1 MQQKRVYDAVIVGS
15 GAAGGIAAH
24 VLVNRGLSVILLE
37 IGPRWDPTKDYT
49 STHKWPYEM
58 PFRGFG
64 KPGQYDGL
72 WKINAYTDHLYVNP
86 RVDKYALAPGT
97 GFHWTRIHAV
107 GGRTNTWGRVSLRFS
122 EADFKPK
129 SMQDG
134 YGDDWPIEYKDL
146 ASYYDRV
153 ETLIGVYGTKEGL
166 AVLPDGIYMP
176 PPPMRCGELR
186 LKAACKRL
194 NIPAIPNRVA
204 VLTKN
209 YNGRAACHYCGEC
222 DRGCD
227 TSSRFSTLDA
237 IIPSL
242 LAKPNFTLRTQ
253 AAAQRVL
260 LDSNTGKASGIAFID
275 TQDRQE
281 HAVYGRT
288 VILGAGAMESTRILL
303 NSKNRE
309 FPNGLANSS
318 GVVGH
323 YLMDSI
329 KSGFISGYLPEL
341 KGASVTNEDG
351 AGGGHIYIPRYT
363 NLPGRR
369 KVTVMRGWQFQPNS
383 GSDIFPGF
391 ANATP
396 GFGSGFKKEVRDEN
410 PARIAMAGFGESL
423 PNFNNYCEID
433 PDGLKDRYGI
443 PQLRFNCKWGENDL
457 KMADMMYDS
466 AEEMLRA
473 AGAEITPY
481 TRRTPAPHGDATHEV
496 GTARMGSDPRTSAL
510 NRFCQAHDVSNLYVV
525 DGSSFVSMTEKN
537 CTLTIMALSWRA
549 SDHLAE
555 ELRKGNL

>member
-24 VLVNRGLSVILLE
+24 VLVNRGLNVILLE
-37 IGPRWDPTKDYT
+37 IGSRWDPTKDYIT
-49 STHKWPYEM
+49 THKWPYEM

-146 ASYYDRV
+146 APYYDRV
-153 ETLIGVYGTKEGL
+153 ETLMGVYGTREGL

-186 LKAACKRL
+186 LKAGCKKL

-242 LAKPNFTLRTQ
+242 LSKPNFTLRTQ
-253 AAAQRVL
+253 AAAHRVL
-260 LDSNTGKASGIAFID
+260 VDTNTGKASGISFID
-275 TQDRQE
+275 TQTRQE
-281 HAVYGRT
+281 HEIYGRT
-288 VILGAGAMESTRILL
+288 VVLGAGAMESTRILL

-309 FPNGLANSS
+309 YPNGLANSS

-329 KSGFISGYLPEL
+329 KSGFIGGYLPEL
-341 KGASVTNEDG
+341 KGAPVINEDG
-351 AGGGHIYIPRYT
+351 AGGGHIYIPRHT
-363 NLPGRR
+363 NLPGGRNVSV
-369 KVTVMRGWQFQPNS
+369 KRGWQFQPNS

-396 GFGSGFKKEVRDEN
+396 GF
-410 PARIAMAGFGESL
+410 RIRFQEAGFATRIL
-423 PNFNNYCEID
+423 R
-433 PDGLKDRYGI
+433 GLQWLDS
-443 PQLRFNCKWGENDL
+443 ENRCRI
-457 KMADMMYDS
+457 S
-466 AEEMLRA
+466 
-473 AGAEITPY
+473 T
-481 TRRTPAPHGDATHEV
+481 
-496 GTARMGSDPRTSAL
+496 
-510 NRFCQAHDVSNLYVV
+510 
-525 DGSSFVSMTEKN
+525 
-537 CTLTIMALSWRA
+537 TIV
-549 SDHLAE
+549 
-555 ELRKGNL
+555 K